1 MTLMADRTVV
11 TREFTLG
18 AGSFALDER
27 TGAPVQFID
36 AESPDRRFLLE
47 LTSSWHSDEHQ
58 WGSGFVI
65 TDKGAVRWN
74 APSDLEWTETSN
86 RAIHAASQ
94 DLRIVVERDWEN
106 EQLRER
112 YTFRN
117 ISDSAMSLRSVGIQT
132 PFNDVYEGASDALAQ
147 AVHAHVWTGG
157 SWAWVLAQSM
167 SGQGRTL
174 GLIVRQGALSAYSIE
189 SRNPN
194 TLSNAR
200 GHIVLHP
207 TDAGRNPSAFG
218 GQTPILLAPGESWT
232 VEWTVGWYDHTEAF
246 MEDTAPP
253 ALLEDVAVPWT
264 QPLLITTSQP
274 VVFESGEV
282 AFTGDGVVLRAAT
295 PGLHTVRIGDST
307 TELLFHAPVSE
318 VVSDRVRYILT
329 HQTAIERSGTLSH
342 AFVPVNTETFLT
354 QLTNG
359 WSDWTDGSERIGM
372 AILIQQARLRGLV
385 GDDADAALDGW
396 SAFARQHL
404 LDSTAA
410 PRRGSQDHH
419 TGPRLYDAPWLA
431 LFFAMRAEH
440 LRAQGAHDRAA
451 SELDLAACILERA
464 YELGAERFLAI
475 LQSDAVERVAND
487 LEQTGDSHRAA
498 SLRDLLVVSARSFV
512 AAGRDLPAHE
522 VHYEQSIV
530 APLTSLLASAY
541 RLTGDEVFLPALEE
555 RIDWM
560 MAFGGPQP
568 HARLRDVSIRHW
580 DGYWFGQR
588 RQWGDIFPHYWSTL
602 TAVALLRLPEH
613 MLTPDRR
620 RHADNILAA
629 NMANFG
635 RDGWATCAFIFPSTV
650 DSEPAHTADPLA
662 NDQDWHL
669 VMWLML
675 DEWGF
680 APLR

>member
-1 MTLMADRTVV
+1 MTLMADRTVA
-11 TREFTLG
+11 TRQFTLG
-18 AGSFALDER
+18 AGSFTLDER

-36 AESPDRRFLLE
+36 AESPDRQFLLE

-86 RAIHAASQ
+86 RAIHPASQ

-112 YTFRN
+112 YTFLN
-117 ISDSAMSLRSVGIQT
+117 ISDSSMSLRSVGIQT

-157 SWAWVLAQSM
+157 AWAWVLAQPM

-174 GLIVRQGALSAYSIE
+174 GLIVRQGALSAYSVE

-218 GQTPILLAPGESWT
+218 GQTPILLAADEAWT

-246 MEDTAPP
+246 IEDTAPP
-253 ALLEDVAVPWT
+253 ARLDDVAVPWT
-264 QPLLITTSQP
+264 QPLLIKTSQP
-274 VVFESGEV
+274 VVFESGDV
-282 AFTGDGVVLRAAT
+282 ALTDEGAVLRATT
-295 PGLHTVRIGDST
+295 PGVHTVRIGDST
-307 TELLFHAPVSE
+307 TGLLFHAPVSE

-329 HQTAIERSGTLSH
+329 RQKALERSGTLSH
-342 AFVPVNTETFLT
+342 ALVPVNTETFLT

-396 SAFARQHL
+396 AAFARQHL

-440 LRAQGAHDRAA
+440 LRAQGAQDRAA
-451 SELDLAACILERA
+451 SELDLAASILERA

-487 LEQTGDSHRAA
+487 LEHTGDSRRAA
-498 SLRDLLVVSARSFV
+498 ALRNLLVASARSFV

-588 RQWGDIFPHYWSTL
+588 RQWGDVFPHYWSTL
-602 TAVALLRLPEH
+602 TAVALLRLPEQ

-620 RHADNILAA
+620 RRADNILAA

-650 DSEPAHTADPLA
+650 DSEPAHTADPMA

-675 DEWGF
+675 DEWGL